1 MSEMEDWEEQSIE
14 NETAALQDVE
24 HVKAAKLIAVEEA
37 SSVASAI
44 RSHEGDIVK
53 RARKLF
59 SAGFIQYPD
68 VKSVRK
74 NDMFVNQPVMTDE
87 NKVTVLNALFEGID
101 EAIPHRDHFRGRIV
115 DHEGR
120 IIDDHYPV
128 VRWIQ
133 AFSAA
138 GLKGVSAKAAR
149 DVVKEWALDQER
161 NDLIN
166 YVENR
171 IPEWDETPRMDTAL
185 IDLFQ
190 TFDTPLNRD
199 FGKYFWLSLYSRI
212 MMPGSLAPMV
222 LSLFGTQDCGK
233 SYFGKLICR
242 VLTGNAE
249 ADTVQLNLDGEKLEF
264 LREITGQSVVASVG
278 EMTGFTRG
286 DLNKIKDFITR
297 TSDKMHYK
305 FEGTFDQQRQ
315 FIIMMDGNKYEGLQR
330 DDTGNRR
337 LYPMFCGQLPD
348 YLGQPA
354 WRADFAADFTSF
366 EPRLWQLMAEAA
378 AWFDEHG
385 EEGYNLFVR
394 SVVKQVFEFSKNEM
408 AGDRGTI
415 RDDIMDVYLVPMLKE
430 CEKVLWKRHSSPPCV
445 GVKTGVL
452 KRHFMD
458 TLRHV
463 KPNWKHLK
471 NKMLALGAVEHAF
484 TGGYA
489 GYLFPKFETLEA
501 FVAGIGELAFD
512 DGGSVDAV
520 ITAKTKDEGF

>member
-14 NETAALQDVE
+14 NEAAALQDVE

-87 NKVTVLNALFEGID
+87 NKMTVLDSLFEGVD
-101 EAIPHRDHFRGRIV
+101 EATPHRDHFRGRIV

-149 DVVKEWALDQER
+149 DAVKEWALDHER

-166 YVENR
+166 YVEDR
-171 IPEWDETPRMDTAL
+171 IPEWDGKKRMDTKL
-185 IDLFQ
+185 IDLFES
-190 TFDTPLNRD
+190 FDTPLNRD
-199 FGKYFWLSLYSRI
+199 FGKYFWLSLYARI

-242 VLTGNAE
+242 VLTGNPE
-249 ADTVQLNLDGEKLEF
+249 ADTVQLDLNGDKLTF
-264 LREITGQSVVASVG
+264 LREMTGFSIVASVG

-297 TSDKMHYK
+297 TSDKMDYK
-305 FEGTFDQQRQ
+305 FEGHFDQQRQ

-348 YLGQPA
+348 RLGQPA
-354 WRADFAADFTSF
+354 WRQDFAADFTGF
-366 EPRLWQLMAEAA
+366 EDDLWQIMAEAA
-378 AWFDEHG
+378 TWFEDHNV
-385 EEGYNLFVR
+385 EGYNLFVR
-394 SVVKQVFEFSKNEM
+394 SVVKQVFAFSQSEM

-415 RDDIMDVYLVPMLKE
+415 RDDVMDTYLVPMLKDGP
-430 CEKVLWKRHSSPPCV
+430 KFVWKTKQGATSI
-445 GVKTGVL
+445 GVRTGDF
-452 KRHFMD
+452 KRYFMD
-458 TLRHV
+458 TLKHV

-471 NKMLALGAVEHAF
+471 NKMMALGAAEYVF

-489 GYLFPKFETLEA
+489 GFIFPKYQTLED
-501 FVAGIGELAFD
+501 FSKNIGLMDFES
-512 DGGSVDAV
+512 DG
-520 ITAKTKDEGF
+520 DESEKEDGKEPF